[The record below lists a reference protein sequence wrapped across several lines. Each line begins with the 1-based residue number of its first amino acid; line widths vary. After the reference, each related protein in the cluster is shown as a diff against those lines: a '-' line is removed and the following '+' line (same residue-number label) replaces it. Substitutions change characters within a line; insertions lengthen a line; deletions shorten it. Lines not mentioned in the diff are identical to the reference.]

1 MAGAGPGGL
10 FRRGPGGSAIG
21 EIPSELPQ
29 LADLNQDRDLV
40 FIDQRGT
47 GGSNGLN
54 CPSPPATLPDRTQVR
69 RSIKSCLDSLRG
81 WADLRFYTITMAA
94 EEAAQVLSALHYG
107 KVNIIGGSY
116 RGTAAQVFQQQFP
129 ARVRTMTLQSGA
141 LLGIPLFEWF
151 PRASQQALDS
161 VFARCASDP
170 VFHGAFPHL
179 AAEWG
184 ELRASVAAKRPGP
197 VSRAKRRRTSQP
209 FADRG
214 LRLCGRSSAGAEL
227 DGLDEQ
233 QEYGDD
239 EVAAQGEHAE
249 LDGG

>member
-1 MAGAGPGGL
+1 MAGAGLGGL

-40 FIDQRGT
+40 FIDQRGA

-54 CPSPPATLPDRTQVR
+54 CPSPPATLTDRTQVR

-81 WADLRFYTITMAA
+81 QADLRFYTITMAA
-94 EEAAQVLSALHYG
+94 EDAAQVLSALHYG

-116 RGTAAQVFQQQFP
+116 GGTAAQVFQQQFP

-161 VFARCASDP
+161 VFAPLRKRSCLPWCLPAS
-170 VFHGAFPHL
+170 GRRM
-179 AAEWG
+179 G
-184 ELRASVAAKRPGP
+184 RVARICRSQTARPGF
-197 VSRAKRRRTSQP
+197 RAKRRRTS
-209 FADRG
+209 ALRRSG
-214 LRLCGRSSAGAEL
+214 LAAVRTVFSRCRAGWP
-227 DGLDEQ
+227 
-233 QEYGDD
+233 
-239 EVAAQGEHAE
+239 
-249 LDGG
+249 

>member
-1 MAGAGPGGL
+1 VAGAGPGGL

-54 CPSPPATLPDRTQVR
+54 CPSPPATLTDRTQVR

-94 EEAAQVLSALHYG
+94 EETAQVLSALHYG

-116 RGTAAQVFQQQFP
+116 GGTAAQVFQHQFP

-151 PRASQQALDS
+151 PRASQRWTVSSPAAQAILSSMVPSRIWPPNGESCAHLSQPNGPARFPAPS
-161 VFARCASDP
+161 V
-170 VFHGAFPHL
+170 
-179 AAEWG
+179 G
-184 ELRASVAAKRPGP
+184 ELASP
-197 VSRAKRRRTSQP
+197 SQIG
-209 FADRG
+209 A
-214 LRLCGRSSAGAEL
+214 CGCA
-227 DGLDEQ
+227 DGLQ
-233 QEYGDD
+233 P
-239 EVAAQGEHAE
+239 VPSWMALMSSRSTAMTR
-249 LDGG
+249 

>member
-1 MAGAGPGGL
+1 M
-10 FRRGPGGSAIG
+10 
-21 EIPSELPQ
+21 
-29 LADLNQDRDLV
+29 

-54 CPSPPATLPDRTQVR
+54 CPSPPATLTDRTQVR

-94 EEAAQVLSALHYG
+94 EETAQVLSALHYG

-116 RGTAAQVFQQQFP
+116 GGTAAQVFQQQFP

-179 AAEWG
+179 AGEWG

-239 EVAAQGEHAE
+239 EVAVQGEHAE

>member
-1 MAGAGPGGL
+1 
-10 FRRGPGGSAIG
+10 
-21 EIPSELPQ
+21 
-29 LADLNQDRDLV
+29 
-40 FIDQRGT
+40 
-47 GGSNGLN
+47 
-54 CPSPPATLPDRTQVR
+54 
-69 RSIKSCLDSLRG
+69 
-81 WADLRFYTITMAA
+81 MAA

-116 RGTAAQVFQQQFP
+116 GGTAAQVFQQQFP

-197 VSRAKRRRTSQP
+197 VSAPSVGELASPSQIG
-209 FADRG
+209 A
-214 LRLCGRSSAGAEL
+214 CGCA
-227 DGLDEQ
+227 DGLQ
-233 QEYGDD
+233 P
-239 EVAAQGEHAE
+239 VPSWMALMSSRSTAMTR
-249 LDGG
+249 